1 MKWVTGTVR
10 MSDLILHK
18 VLEGPIDH
26 ETTTGEYL
34 YSVVYLAEDTQGDG
48 QLFVEECFYDNL
60 SSAYEE
66 VKKVNS
72 VAGGVP
78 NG

>member
-1 MKWVTGTVR
+1 
-10 MSDLILHK
+10 MSDLVLHK

-34 YSVVYLAEDTQGDG
+34 YSVVYLVEENDGDG

-60 SSAYEE
+60 NAAYEE

-72 VAGGVP
+72 VAGGIP